1 MPVNARA
8 PTQPAPRTERSRP
21 APPRPRRLA
30 RPAVSR
36 AVIRRRR
43 AVAAWVLLALATFAA
58 WGIGAISH
66 NLRPVYPIV
75 QGSAAGLAKRV
86 AKRGY
91 EREQQLGRIEASR
104 ILGYTPYISQGTPN
118 RRDIAL
124 TFDDGPGPLT
134 GAFVRTL
141 VRERTPG
148 TFFVVGEQVQTFH
161 QGLREVLAAGFPVG
175 DHTYTHSSMPGLGA
189 GGQARELDRQ
199 AAAIAPYGAGRPF
212 LYRPPY
218 GSFDRSTLSKL
229 RGRRMLMVMWTT
241 DSEDYLQPG
250 VKAIVHNVL
259 RGARPGG
266 IVLMHDAGGD
276 RSQTLRA
283 LPAIIRGLR
292 RRGYRLVTVPRLIMD
307 DPPPTNQPLP
317 ENLGGG

>member
-1 MPVNARA
+1 
-8 PTQPAPRTERSRP
+8 
-21 APPRPRRLA
+21 
-30 RPAVSR
+30 
-36 AVIRRRR
+36 VIWRRR
-43 AVAAWVLLALATFAA
+43 AVAAWVLFALATFAA

-66 NLRPVYPIV
+66 HLRRVIPIAH
-75 QGSAAGLAKRV
+75 GSSTLLAKRV

-91 EREQQLGRIEASR
+91 EREQQLGRIEVSR

-124 TFDDGPGPLT
+124 TFDDGPGPMT
-134 GAFVRTL
+134 GAFVHTL
-141 VRERTPG
+141 VRERAPG
-148 TFFVVGEQVQTFH
+148 TFFVIGEQVQAFH
-161 QGLREVLAAGFPVG
+161 QGLREVLDSGFPVG
-175 DHTYTHSSMPGLGA
+175 DHTYTHPSMPGLSA
-189 GGQARELDRQ
+189 AGQARQLDHQ

-218 GSFDRSTLSKL
+218 GSFDRSTLSNL
-229 RGRRMLMVMWTT
+229 RRRQMLMVMWTT

-250 VKAIVHNVL
+250 VKAIVHNIL
-259 RGARPGG
+259 KGARPGG

-307 DPPPTNQPLP
+307 DPPPRNQPLP
-317 ENLGGG
+317 EKLGGG